1 MNAFV
6 IKGLALA
13 AILIVATLV
22 VVQQM
27 HIDLSDPINMITFIG
42 AIAIAVLAFGVSAK
56 YMGQMKTDTASGEL
70 AEENWDGIGEYKNEL
85 PAGWAYS
92 FLGTIIWAAW
102 YWLAGYPLNAF
113 SQIGQYNEEVIKYQK
128 TYQEKWKNP
137 SADTLKEMGESIF
150 LVQCAPCH
158 GETGDGLS
166 GKAQDLTKLRTK
178 AEVLDIIKNGQNA
191 LGAFPGGMPPG
202 MASGAAA
209 EKAAEYVA
217 GGCKGEAPAEF
228 GVCAGCH
235 GKTGEGTPNV
245 APSLKGYDV
254 KAALAKGKVGHIG
267 TMPSFVTRFTP
278 VQEKALETYVKSLAQ

>member
-6 IKGLALA
+6 IKGLAMA
-13 AILIVATLV
+13 AVLIVGTLI

-27 HIDLSDPINMITFIG
+27 HIDLSDPVNLIAFIG
-42 AIAIAVLAFGVSAK
+42 ALAIAVLAFGVSAK

-85 PAGWAYS
+85 PSGWAYS
-92 FLGTIIWAAW
+92 FLGVMIWGLW
-102 YWLAGYPLNAF
+102 YFFMGYPLNAF
-113 SQIGQYNEEVIKYQK
+113 SQIGQYNEEVSKYNK
-128 TYQEKWKNP
+128 KFEAVHKN
-137 SADTLKEMGESIF
+137 ADASTLQDMGESIF

-166 GKAQDLTKLRTK
+166 GKAEDLTKGRTK
-178 AEVLDIIKNGQNA
+178 ARVLDIIKNGQNA

-209 EKAAEYVA
+209 DKAAEYVA
-217 GGCKGEAPAEF
+217 GGCKGAAPAEF

-235 GKTGEGTPNV
+235 GKTGEGTPSV

-254 KAALAKGKVGHIG
+254 KTVLAKGKNGKIG
-267 TMPSFVTRFTP
+267 MMPSFANRFTP
-278 VQEKALETYVKSLAQ
+278 VQVKALNTYVNSLKQ

>member
-27 HIDLSDPINMITFIG
+27 HIDLKDPINMITFIG

-92 FLGTIIWAAW
+92 FLGLIIWAGW
-102 YWLAGYPLNAF
+102 YWLAGYPLNAY
-113 SQIGQYNEEVIKYQK
+113 SQIGQYNEEVKAYQTK
-128 TYQEKWKNP
+128 YQEKWKNP

-166 GKAQDLTKLRTK
+166 GKAQDLTRHRTK
-178 AEVLDIIKNGQNA
+178 AEVLAIIKNGQNA

-217 GGCKGEAPAEF
+217 GGSKGAAPAEF
-228 GVCAGCH
+228 AVCAGCH
-235 GKTGEGTPNV
+235 GKTGEGMSNV